1 MIKLKANSTTYILP
15 TKGEELSMG
24 NFLALQEWAKAGNH
38 GSAELVS
45 ALSGLPVDDALQVAG
60 KWERYF
66 DFESIVSSLESY
78 PSLDAP
84 KLFEVSGQKV
94 KRRNFGQL
102 KAGQRIL
109 LQELKDIDKSLA
121 RIVAICIAPD
131 VYKDNWA
138 SNVSLLEEEVKQ
150 MDASVA
156 VPLAYFFLGS
166 GMITR
171 SSGVMYLF
179 RLILTLSRQKI
190 EGWKS
195 ISFGA
200 L

>member
-1 MIKLKANSTTYILP
+1 MIKIKANNQTYILP
-15 TKGEELSMG
+15 TKGSELSMG
-24 NFLALQEWAKAGNH
+24 NFLALQEWARAGSH
-38 GSAELVS
+38 GSADLVS
-45 ALSGLPVDDALQVAG
+45 ALSGLPIADALQLAG
-60 KWERYF
+60 RWERHF

-84 KLFEVSGQKV
+84 KLFEVSGQEV
-94 KRRNFGQL
+94 KRKNFGQL

-109 LQELKDIDKSLA
+109 LKEIGDIDKSLA

-138 SNVSLLEEEVKQ
+138 SNIDLLEEEVKQ

-171 SSGVMYLF
+171 SNGVMYLF

-195 ISFGA
+195 ISFGVS
-200 L
+200 

>member
-15 TKGEELSMG
+15 TKGAELSMG

-84 KLFEVSGQKV
+84 KLFEVSGQEV

-121 RIVAICIAPD
+121 RIVAICIAPQ
-131 VYKDNWA
+131 VYKDDWA
-138 SNVSLLEEEVKQ
+138 SNISLLEEEIKQ
-150 MDASVA
+150 MDASIA

-166 GMITR
+166 GMTMR

-179 RLILTLSRQKI
+179 RLMLISSWQRVTGI
-190 EGWKS
+190 KS
-195 ISFGA
+195 ISFGR
-200 L
+200 

>member
-15 TKGEELSMG
+15 TKGSELSMG
-24 NFLALQEWAKAGNH
+24 NFLALQEWAKAGTH

-60 KWERYF
+60 KWERHF
-66 DFESIVSSLESY
+66 DFESIVLSLESY

-84 KLFEVSGQKV
+84 KLFEVSGQEV

-121 RIVAICIAPD
+121 RIVTICIAPD

-138 SNVSLLEEEVKQ
+138 SNIDLLEEEVKQ
-150 MDASVA
+150 MDASVS

-166 GMITR
+166 GIITK
-171 SSGVMYLF
+171 SNGVISLF
-179 RLILTLSRQKI
+179 RLILTLSWHQVTGI
-190 EGWKS
+190 KS
-195 ISFGA
+195 TSFGR
-200 L
+200 